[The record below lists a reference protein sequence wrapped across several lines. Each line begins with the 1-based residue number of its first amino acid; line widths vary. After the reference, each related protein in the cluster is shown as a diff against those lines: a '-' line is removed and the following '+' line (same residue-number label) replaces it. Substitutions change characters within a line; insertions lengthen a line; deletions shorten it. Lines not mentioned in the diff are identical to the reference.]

1 MGSRGPLQKR
11 EGRVRGG
18 RPGTGDAPLA
28 RLLTEDQLEPSPRWL
43 TPTREAFVEY
53 VDSPVANVVDPIDV
67 PALHRLFGYYDL
79 WARLFSKWFGLLES
93 YAKGVVEIDE
103 DGVPFGDPL
112 LGVGS
117 GGQAVPSPIL
127 MSMRTLET
135 SIKELETRFGITP
148 QSRARLGIDLG
159 EAQATAAKAKRLE
172 RQERGDSL

>member
-11 EGRVRGG
+11 EGRVRGD
-18 RPGTGDAPLA
+18 RPGTGDAPQA
-28 RLLTEDQLEPSPRWL
+28 RLLSQDDLEPSPRWL
-43 TPTREAFVEY
+43 GPTREAFLEY

-79 WARLFSKWFGLLES
+79 WARLWSKWFGLLET
-93 YAKGVVEIDE
+93 YERGDLVDDE
-103 DGVPFGDPL
+103 GFPFPDPL

-127 MSMRTLET
+127 MSMRTLES

-159 EAQATAAKAKRLE
+159 EAQASAAKAKRLE
-172 RQERGDSL
+172 RQDREDKL